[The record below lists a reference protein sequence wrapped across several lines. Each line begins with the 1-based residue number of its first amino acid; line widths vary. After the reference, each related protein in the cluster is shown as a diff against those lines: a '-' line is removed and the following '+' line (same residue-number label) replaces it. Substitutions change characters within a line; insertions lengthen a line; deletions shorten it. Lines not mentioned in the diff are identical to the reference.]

1 MLERRKRIGSCGV
14 GFVFIVLC
22 LVIPSRQNTFADHTT
37 NATGVSETQFV
48 EQGYQHL
55 QRGNYE
61 LALEFFNKA
70 ISQEGISYVA
80 LLGRGQTFYRLNR
93 LGEAVEDASRAIT
106 LDPRIPLGYML
117 RGSLYGDLGKEVL
130 SNDDITQAITRV
142 SVLRN
147 KGVMANKPFLLGN
160 LYTAR
165 SIGFMK
171 LGRHEEALADL
182 EIARDLGGNPV
193 SIFSQRG
200 RIYTKLGQYKR
211 ALDHYSQALQLNPS
225 HAISLLNR
233 GAVYRCVGNPQ
244 KAIEDLTQLLS
255 FDPKDI
261 EASMNIEAH
270 IERAFAFSQ
279 LDQLT
284 QAANDFHFALNHG
297 KEDPGI
303 YLEMA
308 SIYYRQ
314 GQLSKALDANERAI
328 HLDVNHEMP
337 FGYFQRGYYLIEIKK
352 ISQARKA
359 FEQGIRLAVKAD
371 DRLAIQ
377 DSLDDLEVWRTSS
390 EKRERSERLAVESII
405 KSLTVAKGKMKEK
418 KMDQRSCMRGK
429 DNQWEKVM

>member
-1 MLERRKRIGSCGV
+1 MLERRKRIGFGGV
-14 GFVFIVLC
+14 GLVFIVLC
-22 LVIPSRQNTFADHTT
+22 VVIPPRQDTFADHTT

-55 QRGNYE
+55 QQGNYE

-70 ISQEGISYVA
+70 INQEGISYVA

-165 SIGFMK
+165 SVGFMK

-211 ALDHYSQALQLNPS
+211 ALDHYSKALKLNPS

-233 GAVYRCVGNPQ
+233 GAVYRCIGNPQ

-255 FDPKDI
+255 FDPK
-261 EASMNIEAH
+261 NIEAH

-279 LDQLT
+279 LDKLT
-284 QAANDFHFALNHG
+284 QALTDFHVALSHG
-297 KEDPGI
+297 KEEPDI
-303 YLEMA
+303 YLNMA

-314 GQLSKALDANERAI
+314 GQLTKALDANEKAI

-352 ISQARKA
+352 ISQARNA

-377 DSLDDLEVWRTSS
+377 YSLDDLEVWRMSS

-405 KSLTVAKGKMKEK
+405 KSLTAAKGKMKEK
-418 KMDQRSCMRGK
+418 KMDQMSCMRGK
-429 DNQWEKVM
+429 DNR